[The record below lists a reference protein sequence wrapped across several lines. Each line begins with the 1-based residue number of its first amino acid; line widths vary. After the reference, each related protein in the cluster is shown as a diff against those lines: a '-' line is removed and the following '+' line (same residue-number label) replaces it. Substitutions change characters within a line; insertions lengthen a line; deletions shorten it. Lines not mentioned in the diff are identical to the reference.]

1 MQAQQTSEDVLAHL
15 VAFETVSDRSNLD
28 LISYVEAYLAGYGIS
43 AVRVPDASGEKAG
56 LYAEIGPSVAGGVI
70 LSGHTDVVPVVG
82 QDWTSDA
89 FALTERNGRLYGRG
103 TCDMKGFL
111 ASALAAVPRML
122 SAGIAR
128 PIQLAFSYD
137 EEVGCLG
144 APPLIARMR
153 EDLAPAAAVIVGE
166 PTEMQVVTGHKSI
179 CEIATHVRGYE
190 VHSSLM
196 HQGVSAVMTAAR
208 LIAWVDAQSR
218 ENAAATAGIG
228 TGYEPPWTTLHV
240 GRVEGGTAHNITARD
255 CSFSVDIRGLPTEPL
270 EDWIAR
276 YRAFA
281 AEIDAEIRAVRP
293 SAGVSV
299 EVASSVPG
307 CRAERDGA
315 AEALA
320 RRLTGDNGTHVVS
333 YATEAGQFQDGG
345 YSTIVCGPGSIEQA
359 HQGDEFIARSELAAC
374 DAFMDR
380 LIADLARAT

>member
-1 MQAQQTSEDVLAHL
+1 
-15 VAFETVSDRSNLD
+15 
-28 LISYVEAYLAGYGIS
+28 
-43 AVRVPDASGEKAG
+43 
-56 LYAEIGPSVAGGVI
+56 
-70 LSGHTDVVPVVG
+70 
-82 QDWTSDA
+82 
-89 FALTERNGRLYGRG
+89 
-103 TCDMKGFL
+103 
-111 ASALAAVPRML
+111 

-179 CEIATHVRGYE
+179 CEIATHVRGFE

-218 ENAAATAGIG
+218 ENAAAAAGIG

-255 CSFSVDIRGLPTEPL
+255 CTFSVDIRGLPTEPL

>member
-1 MQAQQTSEDVLAHL
+1 MQARQTSEDVLAHL

-166 PTEMQVVTGHKSI
+166 PTGMQVVTGHKSI

-218 ENAAATAGIG
+218 ENAAAAAGLG

-255 CSFSVDIRGLPTEPL
+255 CAFSVDIRGLPTEPL

-380 LIADLARAT
+380 LIADLARAA